1 VLEFAVAVGEGEG
14 DSFQFFLESGHLA
27 VQGVDLALLLGTLA
41 DFEGVDLFGQ
51 HEDPVFGEGFGWVR
65 GGVRW

>member
-1 VLEFAVAVGEGEG
+1 MLELAVAVGEGEG
-14 DSFQFFLESGHLA
+14 GAFQFFLEGGHLA
-27 VQGVDLALLLGTLA
+27 IEGVDLALLFGSLA

-65 GGVRW
+65 RGVRW